1 MSKNKKTLLALLALV
16 LLIAAAAAAYLLN
29 KPETS
34 EGTKSISVEVIHG
47 DGSAKAFDY
56 TTDKVYLGELLLEE
70 GLIAGEEG
78 QFGLYIMVV
87 DGEQAI
93 YEEDQA
99 YWALYQG
106 KDYAAQGIDLT
117 PINDGDSFKLVYTRD

>member
-1 MSKNKKTLLALLALV
+1 MSKNKKTLIALLVLV

-29 KPETS
+29 KPEPG
-34 EGTKSISVEVIHG
+34 EGTKSITVEVIHG
-47 DGSAKAFDY
+47 DGSAKTFDY
-56 TTDKVYLGELLLEE
+56 TTDKEYLGELLLEE

-78 QFGLYIMVV
+78 QFGLYIKVV

-93 YEEDQA
+93 YEEDAA

-106 KDYAAQGIDLT
+106 GDYAQQGIDLT

>member
-1 MSKNKKTLLALLALV
+1 MNKKIKTVIALLVLI
-16 LLIAAAAAAYLLN
+16 LLIAAVATAYLLN

-34 EGTKSISVEVIHG
+34 EGTKSITVEVIHG
-47 DGSAKAFDY
+47 DGSAKTFDY
-56 TTDKVYLGELLLEE
+56 TTDKEYLGELLLEE

-78 QFGLYIMVV
+78 QFGLYIQVV

-93 YEEDQA
+93 YEQDQA

-106 KDYAAQGIDLT
+106 GDYAPQGIDLT